1 MRMGINM
8 SKIEKVKRP
17 ANTVVTV
24 PKKAA
29 VFDFDKAFGGK
40 KLKDAKKEEFYSEVF
55 LLLQSGLDLKGS
67 IEIFTNQQTNEDLRN
82 LFNGIEEKLIKG
94 NSFSEALRQYPDFS
108 AYEYYSIKI
117 GEESGQLLEVLS
129 ELGDYYQRKMKQQK
143 QLVSAFSYPTVILLT
158 AIVAVGFM
166 MNFIVPMFADAFKR
180 FNTNLP
186 ALTLFIV
193 KLSSGFR
200 HYWWLIVILLAGA
213 VLAVYSLQKIEGV
226 RIWISEKIVHI
237 PLFGILLQ
245 KIYLARFCQSMAL
258 MVTARTPLIVSLD
271 LVGKMVGYL
280 PLERALKE
288 VSQEIYKGKMLN
300 EAMVS
305 KPLFDQR
312 MVSLIKVGEET
323 NKLEVIFKKLYEQ
336 YSEEADHRTTL
347 MNSMLEPILIVVVG
361 ALVAV
366 ILIAMY
372 LPMFKI
378 GNAMV

>member
-1 MRMGINM
+1 MGIEM
-8 SKIEKVKRP
+8 SRIERLKRP
-17 ANTVVTV
+17 AKAVDAASKSANT
-24 PKKAA
+24 
-29 VFDFDKAFGGK
+29 FDINLSFGTQL
-40 KLKDAKKEEFYSEVF
+40 LKDTKKEEFYSEVF
-55 LLLQSGLDLKGS
+55 LLLQSGLDLKRS
-67 IEIFTNQQTNEDLRN
+67 IEIFTNQQTVANAKN
-82 LFNGIEEKLIKG
+82 IFSGIEEKLVKG
-94 NSFSEALRQYPDFS
+94 NSFSEALQQYPDFS

-129 ELGDYYQRKMKQQK
+129 ELGDFYQRKMKQQK
-143 QLVSAFSYPTVILLT
+143 QLVSAFTYPTVILMT
-158 AIVAVGFM
+158 AIIAVGFM

-180 FNTNLP
+180 FNSDLP
-186 ALTLFIV
+186 GLTQFIV
-193 KLSSGFR
+193 NLSEGFR
-200 HYWWLIVILLAGA
+200 HYWWLIMIVLAGTG
-213 VLAVYSLQKIEGV
+213 LAIYSLQKIPEV
-226 RIWISEKIVHI
+226 RVWVSERVIHI

-288 VSQEIYKGKMLN
+288 VSREIYMGKMLN
-300 EAMVS
+300 ESMDS

-323 NKLEVIFKKLYEQ
+323 NKLDVIFKKLYEQ
-336 YSEEADHRTTL
+336 YSGEADHRTTM
-347 MNSMLEPILIVVVG
+347 MNALLEPILIVVVG
-361 ALVAV
+361 VLVAV

-378 GNAMV
+378 GNSMI

>member
-1 MRMGINM
+1 MGIKM
-8 SKIEKVKRP
+8 SRIEKARRPVKSVDTTP
-17 ANTVVTV
+17 GSANI
-24 PKKAA
+24 
-29 VFDFDKAFGGK
+29 FDLSLSFGSK
-40 KLKDAKKEEFYSEVF
+40 KLKDAKKEEFYSEIF

-67 IEIFTNQQTNEDLRN
+67 IEIFTRQQTAEDVRN
-82 LFNGIEEKLIKG
+82 LFSGIEEKLIKG
-94 NSFSEALRQYPDFS
+94 SSFSEALRHFPDFS

-117 GEESGQLLEVLS
+117 GEESGQLPEVLS
-129 ELGDYYQRKMKQQK
+129 ELGDFYQRKMKQQK
-143 QLVSAFSYPTVILLT
+143 QLVSAFTYPTVILMT
-158 AIVAVGFM
+158 AVIAVGFM

-180 FNTNLP
+180 FNSDLP
-186 ALTLFIV
+186 GLTQFIV
-193 KLSSGFR
+193 KLSEGFR
-200 HYWWLIVILLAGA
+200 HYWWLILIILAGA
-213 VLAVYSLQKIEGV
+213 GLAVYSLQKIREV
-226 RIWISEKIVHI
+226 RVWVGERIIHI

-280 PLERALKE
+280 PLEKALKE

-300 EAMVS
+300 EAMAS

-323 NKLEVIFKKLYEQ
+323 NKLDVIFKKLYEQ
-336 YSEEADHRTTL
+336 YSGEADHRTTM
-347 MNSMLEPILIVVVG
+347 MNALLEPILIVLVG
-361 ALVAV
+361 ILVAV

-378 GNAMV
+378 GNSMI

>member
-1 MRMGINM
+1 MGIEM
-8 SKIEKVKRP
+8 SRLVKVQQP
-17 ANTVVTV
+17 AITDSVARKSAN
-24 PKKAA
+24 A
-29 VFDFDKAFGGK
+29 FDFGKSFGAK

-55 LLLQSGLDLKGS
+55 LLLQSGLDLKRS
-67 IEIFTNQQTNEDLRN
+67 IEIFTDQQTNENVKN
-82 LFNGIEEKLIKG
+82 LFNEIENKLIKG
-94 NSFSEALRQYPDFS
+94 SSFSEALRHFPDFS

-129 ELGDYYQRKMKQQK
+129 ELGDFYQRKMKQQK
-143 QLVSAFSYPTVILLT
+143 QLVSAFTYPTVILMT
-158 AIVAVGFM
+158 AMIAVGFM

-180 FNTNLP
+180 FNSDLP
-186 ALTLFIV
+186 GLTLFIV
-193 KLSSGFR
+193 NLSAGFR
-200 HYWWLIVILLAGA
+200 HYWWLMLIILSGVGLAI
-213 VLAVYSLQKIEGV
+213 YSLQKIREV
-226 RIWISEKIVHI
+226 RIWFSERIIHI

-300 EAMVS
+300 EAMAS

-323 NKLEVIFKKLYEQ
+323 NKLDVIFKKLYEQ
-336 YSEEADHRTTL
+336 YSDEADHRTTM
-347 MNSMLEPILIVVVG
+347 MNALLEPILIVVVG
-361 ALVAV
+361 VLVAV

-378 GNAMV
+378 GNSMV

>member
-1 MRMGINM
+1 MGIKI
-8 SKIEKVKRP
+8 SRIEKAKHSAKLVDTASDR
-17 ANTVVTV
+17 ANT
-24 PKKAA
+24 
-29 VFDFDKAFGGK
+29 FDINLSFGTQ
-40 KLKDAKKEEFYSEVF
+40 KLKDTKKEEFYSEVY
-55 LLLQSGLDLKGS
+55 LLLQSGLDLKRS
-67 IEIFTNQQTNEDLRN
+67 IEIFTNQQTVANVKSI
-82 LFNGIEEKLIKG
+82 FSGIEEKLIKG
-94 NSFSEALRQYPDFS
+94 NSFSEALRQFPDFS

-129 ELGDYYQRKMKQQK
+129 ELGDFYQRKMKQQK
-143 QLVSAFSYPTVILLT
+143 QLVSAFTYPTVILMT
-158 AIVAVGFM
+158 AIIAVGFM

-180 FNTNLP
+180 FNSDLP
-186 ALTLFIV
+186 GLTQFIV
-193 KLSSGFR
+193 NLSEGFR
-200 HYWWLIVILLAGA
+200 HYWWLILLLLAG
-213 VLAVYSLQKIEGV
+213 VGLTIYSLQKIEEV
-226 RIWISEKIVHI
+226 RIWFSERIIHV

-280 PLERALKE
+280 PLEKALKE

-300 EAMVS
+300 EAMAS

-323 NKLEVIFKKLYEQ
+323 NKLDIIFKKLYEQ
-336 YSEEADHRTTL
+336 YSGEADHRTTM
-347 MNSMLEPILIVVVG
+347 MNALLEPILIVVVG
-361 ALVAV
+361 VLVAV

-378 GNAMV
+378 GNSMI

>member
-1 MRMGINM
+1 MGIEL
-8 SKIEKVKRP
+8 SKIEKVNRP
-17 ANTVVTV
+17 AKPTNVTPERTNT
-24 PKKAA
+24 
-29 VFDFDKAFGGK
+29 FDLNLSFGTK

-55 LLLQSGLDLKGS
+55 LLLQSGLDLKRS
-67 IEIFTNQQTNEDLRN
+67 IEIFTNQQSAENVKN
-82 LFNGIEEKLIKG
+82 IFSGIEEKLIKG
-94 NSFSEALRQYPDFS
+94 SSFSEALRHFPDFS

-129 ELGDYYQRKMKQQK
+129 ELGDFYQRKMKQQK
-143 QLVSAFSYPTVILLT
+143 QLVSAFTYPAVILMT
-158 AIVAVGFM
+158 AIIAVGFM

-180 FNTNLP
+180 FNSNLP
-186 ALTLFIV
+186 GLTQFIV
-193 KLSSGFR
+193 NLSEGFR
-200 HYWWLIVILLAGA
+200 HYWWLILLILAG
-213 VLAVYSLQKIEGV
+213 VGLAVYSLQKIEEV
-226 RIWISEKIVHI
+226 RIWVGEKIIHV

-280 PLERALKE
+280 PLEKALKE
-288 VSQEIYKGKMLN
+288 VSKEIYKGKMLN
-300 EAMVS
+300 EAMAS

-323 NKLEVIFKKLYEQ
+323 NKLDVIFKKLYEQ
-336 YSEEADHRTTL
+336 YSGEADHHTTM
-347 MNSMLEPILIVVVG
+347 MNALLEPILIVVVG
-361 ALVAV
+361 VFVAV

-378 GNAMV
+378 GNSMI

>member
-1 MRMGINM
+1 MGIEM
-8 SKIEKVKRP
+8 SKIGKLKRP
-17 ANTVVTV
+17 EKPVE
-24 PKKAA
+24 AA
-29 VFDFDKAFGGK
+29 LKSTNIFDLDYSFGAK

-55 LLLQSGLDLKGS
+55 LLLQSGLDLKRS
-67 IEIFTNQQTNEDLRN
+67 IEIFTNQQTAGNVRN
-82 LFNGIEEKLIKG
+82 LFSGIEEMLIKG
-94 NSFSEALRQYPDFS
+94 SSFSEALQHFPDFS

-129 ELGDYYQRKMKQQK
+129 ELGNFYQRKMKQQK
-143 QLVSAFSYPTVILLT
+143 QLVSAFTYPTVILMT
-158 AIVAVGFM
+158 AIIAVGFM

-180 FNTNLP
+180 FNSDLP
-186 ALTLFIV
+186 GLTQFIV
-193 KLSSGFR
+193 NLSEGFR
-200 HYWWLIVILLAGA
+200 RYWWLILIILVGTGLT
-213 VLAVYSLQKIEGV
+213 VYSLQKIQEV
-226 RIWISEKIVHI
+226 RIWFSERIIHI

-245 KIYLARFCQSMAL
+245 KIYLARFCQSMSL
-258 MVTARTPLIVSLD
+258 MMTARTPLIVSLD

-300 EAMVS
+300 EAMAS

-323 NKLEVIFKKLYEQ
+323 NKLDVIFKKLYEQ
-336 YSEEADHRTTL
+336 YSGEADHRTTM
-347 MNSMLEPILIVVVG
+347 MNALLEPILIVVVG
-361 ALVAV
+361 VLVAV

-378 GNAMV
+378 GNSML

>member
-1 MRMGINM
+1 MGIKL

-17 ANTVVTV
+17 AKLVDVAPKSANT
-24 PKKAA
+24 
-29 VFDFDKAFGGK
+29 FDLNLSFGAK

-55 LLLQSGLDLKGS
+55 LLLQSGLDLKRS
-67 IEIFTNQQTNEDLRN
+67 IEIFTSQQTTENVKN
-82 LFNGIEEKLIKG
+82 IFSGIEEKLIKG
-94 NSFSEALRQYPDFS
+94 SSFSEALRHFPDFS

-117 GEESGQLLEVLS
+117 GEESGQLSEVLS
-129 ELGDYYQRKMKQQK
+129 ELGNYYQRKMKQQK
-143 QLVSAFSYPTVILLT
+143 QLVSAFTYPTVILIT
-158 AIVAVGFM
+158 AIIAVGFM

-180 FNTNLP
+180 FNSDLP
-186 ALTLFIV
+186 GLTLFIV
-193 KLSSGFR
+193 NLSEGFR
-200 HYWWLIVILLAGA
+200 HYWWLILLLLAGA
-213 VLAVYSLQKIEGV
+213 GLAVYSLQKIEEV
-226 RIWISEKIVHI
+226 RIWFGERIIHV

-280 PLERALKE
+280 PLDKALKE

-300 EAMVS
+300 EAMAS

-323 NKLEVIFKKLYEQ
+323 NKLDVIFRKLYEQ
-336 YSEEADHRTTL
+336 YSGEADHRTTM
-347 MNSMLEPILIVVVG
+347 MNALLEPILIVLVG
-361 ALVAV
+361 VLVAV

-378 GNAMV
+378 GNSMI

>member
-1 MRMGINM
+1 MGIEM

-17 ANTVVTV
+17 VKPVDVAQKSKTN
-24 PKKAA
+24 
-29 VFDFDKAFGGK
+29 FDLGKAFGAK
-40 KLKDAKKEEFYSEVF
+40 KLKDVKKEEFYSEVF

-67 IEIFTNQQTNEDLRN
+67 IEIFTNQQTTENVRN
-82 LFNGIEEKLIKG
+82 LFGGIEEKLIKG
-94 NSFSEALRQYPDFS
+94 SSFSEALRYFPDFS

-129 ELGDYYQRKMKQQK
+129 ELGNYYQRKMKQQK
-143 QLVSAFSYPTVILLT
+143 QLVSAFTYPTVILMT
-158 AIVAVGFM
+158 AVIAVGFM

-180 FNTNLP
+180 FNSDLP
-186 ALTLFIV
+186 GLTLFIV
-193 KLSSGFR
+193 NLSAGFR
-200 HYWWLIVILLAGA
+200 HYWWLIMIILAA
-213 VLAVYSLQKIEGV
+213 ISFAVYSLQKIREV
-226 RIWISEKIVHI
+226 RIWFSERIIHI

-245 KIYLARFCQSMAL
+245 KIYLARFCQSMSL

-288 VSQEIYKGKMLN
+288 VSLEIYKGKMLN
-300 EAMVS
+300 EAMCS
-305 KPLFDQR
+305 KPLFDKR

-323 NKLEVIFKKLYEQ
+323 NKLDVIFKKLYEQ
-336 YSEEADHRTTL
+336 YSGEADHRTSM
-347 MNSMLEPILIVVVG
+347 MNALLEPILIVLVG
-361 ALVAV
+361 VLVAV

-378 GNAMV
+378 GNSMI

>member
-1 MRMGINM
+1 MGIEL

-17 ANTVVTV
+17 VKLVGDTPERANT
-24 PKKAA
+24 
-29 VFDFDKAFGGK
+29 FDLNLSFGTK

-55 LLLQSGLDLKGS
+55 LLLQSGLDLKRS
-67 IEIFTNQQTNEDLRN
+67 IEIFTNQQTAENVKN
-82 LFNGIEEKLIKG
+82 IFSGIEEKLIKG
-94 NSFSEALRQYPDFS
+94 SSFSDALRHFPDFS

-129 ELGDYYQRKMKQQK
+129 ELGDFYQRKMKQQK
-143 QLVSAFSYPTVILLT
+143 QLVSAFSYPAVILMT
-158 AIVAVGFM
+158 AIIAVGFM

-180 FNTNLP
+180 FNSNLP
-186 ALTLFIV
+186 GLTQFIV
-193 KLSSGFR
+193 NLSEGFR
-200 HYWWLIVILLAGA
+200 HYWWLILIILAGTG
-213 VLAVYSLQKIEGV
+213 LAIYSLQKIEEV
-226 RIWISEKIVHI
+226 RIWIGEKIVHI

-280 PLERALKE
+280 PLEKALKE

-300 EAMVS
+300 EAMAS

-323 NKLEVIFKKLYEQ
+323 NKLDVIFKKLYEQ
-336 YSEEADHRTTL
+336 YSGEADHRTTM
-347 MNSMLEPILIVVVG
+347 MNALLEPILIVVVG
-361 ALVAV
+361 VFVAV

-378 GNAMV
+378 GNSMI

>member
-1 MRMGINM
+1 MGIKL
-8 SKIEKVKRP
+8 SKIEKVKR
-17 ANTVVTV
+17 V
-24 PKKAA
+24 PKAA
-29 VFDFDKAFGGK
+29 TPAKKSTNSFDLEMSFGSK

-55 LLLQSGLDLKGS
+55 LLLQSGLDLKRS
-67 IEIFTNQQTNEDLRN
+67 IEIFTGQQTVENVKK
-82 LFNGIEEKLIKG
+82 LFEGIEERLVKG
-94 NSFSEALRQYPDFS
+94 SSFSDALRQSSDFS

-129 ELGDYYQRKMKQQK
+129 ELGSFYQRKMKQQK
-143 QLVSAFSYPTVILLT
+143 QLVSAFTYPTVILMT
-158 AIVAVGFM
+158 AVIAVGFM
-166 MNFIVPMFADAFKR
+166 MNFIVPLFADAFKR
-180 FNTNLP
+180 FNADLP
-186 ALTLFIV
+186 ALTQFIV
-193 KLSSGFR
+193 NLSEGFR
-200 HYWWLIVILLAGA
+200 HYWWLFLIIIVGAG
-213 VLAVYSLQKIEGV
+213 LGIYSLQKIQEV
-226 RIWISEKIVHI
+226 RVWVSERIIQI

-271 LVGKMVGYL
+271 LVGQMVGYL

-300 EAMVS
+300 EAMAS

-323 NKLEVIFKKLYEQ
+323 NKLDVIFKKLYEQ
-336 YSEEADHRTTL
+336 YSGEADHRTTM
-347 MNSMLEPILIVVVG
+347 MNALLEPILIVVVG
-361 ALVAV
+361 VLVAV

-378 GNAMV
+378 GNSMV

>member
-1 MRMGINM
+1 MGIKI
-8 SKIEKVKRP
+8 SKIEKAKQP
-17 ANTVVTV
+17 AKSVDTASERSNT
-24 PKKAA
+24 
-29 VFDFDKAFGGK
+29 FDINLSFGTQ

-55 LLLQSGLDLKGS
+55 LLLQSGLDLKRS
-67 IEIFTNQQTNEDLRN
+67 IEIFTNQQTVVNVRN
-82 LFNGIEEKLIKG
+82 IFSGIEEKLVKG
-94 NSFSEALRQYPDFS
+94 SSFSEALRHFPDFS
-108 AYEYYSIKI
+108 PYEYYSIKI

-129 ELGDYYQRKMKQQK
+129 ELGDFYQRKMKQQK
-143 QLVSAFSYPTVILLT
+143 QLVSAFTYPTVILMT
-158 AIVAVGFM
+158 AIIAVGFM

-180 FNTNLP
+180 FNSDLP
-186 ALTLFIV
+186 GLTQFIV
-193 KLSSGFR
+193 NLSEGFR
-200 HYWWLIVILLAGA
+200 HYWWLILLLLAG
-213 VLAVYSLQKIEGV
+213 VGLTVYSLQKIEEV
-226 RIWISEKIVHI
+226 RIWFSERIIHV

-280 PLERALKE
+280 PLEKALKE

-300 EAMVS
+300 EAMSS

-323 NKLEVIFKKLYEQ
+323 NKLDIIFKKLYEQ
-336 YSEEADHRTTL
+336 YSGEADHRTTM
-347 MNSMLEPILIVVVG
+347 MNALLEPILIVVVG
-361 ALVAV
+361 VLVAV

-378 GNAMV
+378 GNSMI

>member
-1 MRMGINM
+1 MGIEM
-8 SKIEKVKRP
+8 SRIERVKRP
-17 ANTVVTV
+17 AKSVDTVSKSANT
-24 PKKAA
+24 
-29 VFDFDKAFGGK
+29 FDINLSFGTQL
-40 KLKDAKKEEFYSEVF
+40 LKDTKKEEFYSEVF
-55 LLLQSGLDLKGS
+55 LLLQSGLDLKRS
-67 IEIFTNQQTNEDLRN
+67 IEIFTNQQTVANAKN
-82 LFNGIEEKLIKG
+82 IFSGIEEKLVKG
-94 NSFSEALRQYPDFS
+94 NSFSEALQQYPDFS

-129 ELGDYYQRKMKQQK
+129 ELGDFYQRKMKQQK
-143 QLVSAFSYPTVILLT
+143 QLVSAFTYPTVILMT
-158 AIVAVGFM
+158 AIIAVGFM

-180 FNTNLP
+180 FNSDLP
-186 ALTLFIV
+186 GLTQFIV
-193 KLSSGFR
+193 NLSEGFR
-200 HYWWLIVILLAGA
+200 HYWWLIMIVLAGTG
-213 VLAVYSLQKIEGV
+213 LAIYSLQKIPEV
-226 RIWISEKIVHI
+226 RIWVSERIIHI

-300 EAMVS
+300 EAMAS

-323 NKLEVIFKKLYEQ
+323 NKLDVIFKKLYEQ
-336 YSEEADHRTTL
+336 YSGEADHRTTM
-347 MNSMLEPILIVVVG
+347 MNALLEPILIVLVG
-361 ALVAV
+361 VLVAV

-378 GNAMV
+378 GNSMI

>member
-1 MRMGINM
+1 MGIEM
-8 SKIEKVKRP
+8 SRIERVKRP
-17 ANTVVTV
+17 AKSVDTVSKSANT
-24 PKKAA
+24 
-29 VFDFDKAFGGK
+29 FDINLSFGTQL
-40 KLKDAKKEEFYSEVF
+40 LKDTKKEEFYSEVF
-55 LLLQSGLDLKGS
+55 LLLQSGLDLKRS
-67 IEIFTNQQTNEDLRN
+67 IEIFTNQQTVANAKN
-82 LFNGIEEKLIKG
+82 IFSGIEEKLVKG
-94 NSFSEALRQYPDFS
+94 NSFSEALQQYPDFS

-129 ELGDYYQRKMKQQK
+129 ELGDFYQRKMKQQK
-143 QLVSAFSYPTVILLT
+143 QLVSAFTYPTVILMT
-158 AIVAVGFM
+158 AIIAVGFM

-180 FNTNLP
+180 FNSDLP
-186 ALTLFIV
+186 GLTQFIV
-193 KLSSGFR
+193 NLSEGFR
-200 HYWWLIVILLAGA
+200 HYWWLIMIVLAGTG
-213 VLAVYSLQKIEGV
+213 LSIYSLQKIPEV
-226 RIWISEKIVHI
+226 RVWVSERVIHI

-300 EAMVS
+300 EAMAS

-323 NKLEVIFKKLYEQ
+323 NKLDVIFKKLYEQ
-336 YSEEADHRTTL
+336 YSGEADHRTTM
-347 MNSMLEPILIVVVG
+347 MNALLEPILIVLVG
-361 ALVAV
+361 VLVAV

-378 GNAMV
+378 GNTMI

>member
-1 MRMGINM
+1 MGIEM
-8 SKIEKVKRP
+8 SRIEKVKQP
-17 ANTVVTV
+17 VKQFDAA
-24 PKKAA
+24 PKRTYT
-29 VFDFDKAFGGK
+29 FDFGKSFGAK

-55 LLLQSGLDLKGS
+55 LLLQSGLDLKRS
-67 IEIFTNQQTNEDLRN
+67 IEIFTNQQSNEN
-82 LFNGIEEKLIKG
+82 VKNIFKGIEEKLIKG
-94 NSFSEALRQYPDFS
+94 SPFSEALRQFPDFS

-117 GEESGQLLEVLS
+117 GEESGQLHEVLS
-129 ELGDYYQRKMKQQK
+129 ELGNYYQRKMKQQK
-143 QLVSAFSYPTVILLT
+143 QLVSAFTYPTVILMT
-158 AIVAVGFM
+158 AIIAVGFM

-180 FNTNLP
+180 FNSDLP
-186 ALTLFIV
+186 GLTLFIV
-193 KLSSGFR
+193 KLSEGFR
-200 HYWWLIVILLAGA
+200 HFWWLILIILAGA
-213 VLAVYSLQKIEGV
+213 GLAIYSLQKIREV
-226 RIWISEKIVHI
+226 RIWFSERIIHI

-300 EAMVS
+300 EAMAS

-323 NKLEVIFKKLYEQ
+323 NKLDIIFKKLYEQ
-336 YSEEADHRTTL
+336 YSGEADHRTTI
-347 MNSMLEPILIVVVG
+347 MNALLEPILIVVVG
-361 ALVAV
+361 VLVAV

-378 GNAMV
+378 GNSMI

>member
-1 MRMGINM
+1 MGIDL
-8 SKIEKVKRP
+8 SRIEKVKRP
-17 ANTVVTV
+17 AKVHVDV
-24 PKKAA
+24 AMQKSGVA
-29 VFDFDKAFGGK
+29 FDFGKSFGAK

-67 IEIFTNQQTNEDLRN
+67 IEIFTNQQTTENVRN
-82 LFNGIEEKLIKG
+82 LFSGIEEKLIKG
-94 NSFSEALRQYPDFS
+94 DSFSDALRQYPDFS
-108 AYEYYSIKI
+108 PYEYYSIKI

-129 ELGDYYQRKMKQQK
+129 ELGDFYQRKMKQQK
-143 QLVSAFSYPTVILLT
+143 QLVSAFSYPAVILLT

-180 FNTNLP
+180 FNTDLP
-186 ALTLFIV
+186 GLTLFIV

-200 HYWWLIVILLAGA
+200 HYWWLILMVLAGA
-213 VLAVYSLQKIEGV
+213 GFASYSLQKIAEV
-226 RIWISEKIVHI
+226 RIWVSERIIHV
-237 PLFGILLQ
+237 PLFGVLLQ

-288 VSQEIYKGKMLN
+288 VSREIYKGKMLN
-300 EAMVS
+300 EAMAS
-305 KPLFDQR
+305 RPLFDQR

-323 NKLEVIFKKLYEQ
+323 NKLDVIFKKLYEQ
-336 YSEEADHRTTL
+336 YSGEADHRTTL

-378 GNAMV
+378 GNAMT

>member
-1 MRMGINM
+1 MGIKL
-8 SKIEKVKRP
+8 SKIEKVKR
-17 ANTVVTV
+17 V
-24 PKKAA
+24 PKAA
-29 VFDFDKAFGGK
+29 TPAKKSTNSFDLEMSFGSK

-55 LLLQSGLDLKGS
+55 LLLQSGLDLKRS
-67 IEIFTNQQTNEDLRN
+67 IEIFTGQQTVENVKK
-82 LFNGIEEKLIKG
+82 LFEGIEERLVKG
-94 NSFSEALRQYPDFS
+94 SSFSDALRQSSDFS

-129 ELGDYYQRKMKQQK
+129 ELGSYYQRKMKQQK
-143 QLVSAFSYPTVILLT
+143 QLVSAFTYPTVILMT
-158 AIVAVGFM
+158 AVIAVGFM
-166 MNFIVPMFADAFKR
+166 MNFIVPLFADAFKR
-180 FNTNLP
+180 FNADLP
-186 ALTLFIV
+186 ALTQFIV
-193 KLSSGFR
+193 NLSEGFR
-200 HYWWLIVILLAGA
+200 HYWWLFLIILAGA
-213 VLAVYSLQKIEGV
+213 GLGIYSLQKIKQV
-226 RIWISEKIVHI
+226 RVWVSERIIHI

-271 LVGKMVGYL
+271 LVGQMVGHL

-300 EAMVS
+300 EAMAS

-323 NKLEVIFKKLYEQ
+323 NKLDVIFKKLYEQ
-336 YSEEADHRTTL
+336 YSGEADHRTTM
-347 MNSMLEPILIVVVG
+347 MNALLEPILIVVVG
-361 ALVAV
+361 CLVAV

-378 GNAMV
+378 GNTMV

>member
-1 MRMGINM
+1 MGIEL

-17 ANTVVTV
+17 AKPAIDTPERANT
-24 PKKAA
+24 
-29 VFDFDKAFGGK
+29 FDLNLSFGTK

-55 LLLQSGLDLKGS
+55 LLLQSGLDLKRS
-67 IEIFTNQQTNEDLRN
+67 IEIFTNQQSAENVKN
-82 LFNGIEEKLIKG
+82 IFSGIEEKLIKG
-94 NSFSEALRQYPDFS
+94 SSFSEALRHFPDFS

-129 ELGDYYQRKMKQQK
+129 ELGDFYQRKMKQQK
-143 QLVSAFSYPTVILLT
+143 QLVSAFTYPAVILMT
-158 AIVAVGFM
+158 AIIAVGFM

-180 FNTNLP
+180 FNSNLP
-186 ALTLFIV
+186 GLTQFIV
-193 KLSSGFR
+193 NLSEGFR
-200 HYWWLIVILLAGA
+200 HYWWLILLILAGA
-213 VLAVYSLQKIEGV
+213 GLTIYSLQKIEEV
-226 RIWISEKIVHI
+226 RIWVGEKIIHV

-280 PLERALKE
+280 PLEKALKE
-288 VSQEIYKGKMLN
+288 VSKEIYKGKMLN
-300 EAMVS
+300 EAMAS

-323 NKLEVIFKKLYEQ
+323 NKLDVIFKKLYEQ
-336 YSEEADHRTTL
+336 YSGEADHRTTM
-347 MNSMLEPILIVVVG
+347 MNALLEPILIVVVG
-361 ALVAV
+361 VFVAV

-378 GNAMV
+378 GNSMI

>member
-1 MRMGINM
+1 MGIEM
-8 SKIEKVKRP
+8 SRIERVKRP
-17 ANTVVTV
+17 AKSVDTVSKSANT
-24 PKKAA
+24 
-29 VFDFDKAFGGK
+29 FDINLSFGTQL
-40 KLKDAKKEEFYSEVF
+40 LKDTKKEEFYSEVF
-55 LLLQSGLDLKGS
+55 LLLQSGLDLKRS
-67 IEIFTNQQTNEDLRN
+67 IEIFTNQQTVANAKN
-82 LFNGIEEKLIKG
+82 IFSGIEEKLVKG
-94 NSFSEALRQYPDFS
+94 NSFSEALQQYPDFS

-129 ELGDYYQRKMKQQK
+129 ELGDFYQRKMKQQK
-143 QLVSAFSYPTVILLT
+143 QLVSAFTYPTVILMT
-158 AIVAVGFM
+158 AIIAVGFM

-180 FNTNLP
+180 FNSELP
-186 ALTLFIV
+186 GLTQFIV
-193 KLSSGFR
+193 NLSEGFR
-200 HYWWLIVILLAGA
+200 HYWWLIMIVLAGTG
-213 VLAVYSLQKIEGV
+213 LAIYSLQKIPEV
-226 RIWISEKIVHI
+226 RIWVSERIIHI

-300 EAMVS
+300 EAMAS

-323 NKLEVIFKKLYEQ
+323 NKLDVIFKKLYEQ
-336 YSEEADHRTTL
+336 YSGEADHRTTM
-347 MNSMLEPILIVVVG
+347 MNALLEPILIVLVG
-361 ALVAV
+361 VLVAV

-378 GNAMV
+378 GNTMI

>member
-1 MRMGINM
+1 MGIEM
-8 SKIEKVKRP
+8 SKIEKVKRAVKSVDAAP
-17 ANTVVTV
+17 KSANN
-24 PKKAA
+24 
-29 VFDFDKAFGGK
+29 FDLSKSFNAK

-55 LLLQSGLDLKGS
+55 LLLQSGLDLKRS
-67 IEIFTNQQTNEDLRN
+67 IEIFTSQQTTENVKN
-82 LFNGIEEKLIKG
+82 IFSGIEEKLIKG
-94 NSFSEALRQYPDFS
+94 NSFSDALRHFPDFS
-108 AYEYYSIKI
+108 AYEYYSIRI

-129 ELGDYYQRKMKQQK
+129 ELGDFYQRKMKQQK
-143 QLVSAFSYPTVILLT
+143 QLVSAFTYPTVILMT
-158 AIVAVGFM
+158 AIIAVGFM

-180 FNTNLP
+180 FNSDLP
-186 ALTLFIV
+186 GLTQFIV
-193 KLSSGFR
+193 NLSEGFR
-200 HYWWLIVILLAGA
+200 HYWWLMLLVLAGA
-213 VLAVYSLQKIEGV
+213 GFTIYSLQKIEEV
-226 RIWISEKIVHI
+226 RIWFSERIIHV

-280 PLERALKE
+280 PLESALKQ

-300 EAMVS
+300 EAMAS

-323 NKLEVIFKKLYEQ
+323 NKLDVIFKKLYEQ
-336 YSEEADHRTTL
+336 YSGEADHRTTM
-347 MNSMLEPILIVVVG
+347 MNALLEPILIVVVG
-361 ALVAV
+361 VLVAV

-378 GNAMV
+378 GNSMI

>member
-1 MRMGINM
+1 MGIKL
-8 SKIEKVKRP
+8 SKIEKVKR
-17 ANTVVTV
+17 V
-24 PKKAA
+24 PKAA
-29 VFDFDKAFGGK
+29 TPAKKSTNSFDLEMSFGSK

-55 LLLQSGLDLKGS
+55 LLLQSGLDLKRS
-67 IEIFTNQQTNEDLRN
+67 IEIFTGQQTVENVKK
-82 LFNGIEEKLIKG
+82 LFEGIEERLVKG
-94 NSFSEALRQYPDFS
+94 SSFSDALRQSSDFS

-129 ELGDYYQRKMKQQK
+129 ELGSFYQRKMKQQK
-143 QLVSAFSYPTVILLT
+143 QLVSAFTYPTVILMT
-158 AIVAVGFM
+158 AVIAVGFM
-166 MNFIVPMFADAFKR
+166 MNFIVPLFADAFKR
-180 FNTNLP
+180 FNADLP
-186 ALTLFIV
+186 ALTQFIV
-193 KLSSGFR
+193 NLSEGFR
-200 HYWWLIVILLAGA
+200 HYWWLFLIILAGA
-213 VLAVYSLQKIEGV
+213 GLGIYSLQKIQEV
-226 RIWISEKIVHI
+226 RVWVSERIIQI

-271 LVGKMVGYL
+271 LVGQMVGHL

-300 EAMVS
+300 EAMAS

-323 NKLEVIFKKLYEQ
+323 NKLDVIFKKLYEQ
-336 YSEEADHRTTL
+336 YSGEADHRTTM
-347 MNSMLEPILIVVVG
+347 MNALLEPILIVVVG
-361 ALVAV
+361 CLVAV

-378 GNAMV
+378 GNTMV

>member
-1 MRMGINM
+1 MGIEM
-8 SKIEKVKRP
+8 SRIERIKRP
-17 ANTVVTV
+17 DKSVDSTNT
-24 PKKAA
+24 
-29 VFDFDKAFGGK
+29 FDINLSFGTQL
-40 KLKDAKKEEFYSEVF
+40 LKDTKKEEFYSEVF
-55 LLLQSGLDLKGS
+55 LLLQSGLDLKRS
-67 IEIFTNQQTNEDLRN
+67 IEIFTNQQTVANVKN
-82 LFNGIEEKLIKG
+82 IFSGIEEKLVKG
-94 NSFSEALRQYPDFS
+94 NSFSEALQQYPDFS

-129 ELGDYYQRKMKQQK
+129 ELGDFYQRKMKQQK
-143 QLVSAFSYPTVILLT
+143 QLVSAFTYPTVILMT
-158 AIVAVGFM
+158 AIIAVGFM

-180 FNTNLP
+180 FNSELP
-186 ALTLFIV
+186 GLTQFIV
-193 KLSSGFR
+193 NLSEGFR
-200 HYWWLIVILLAGA
+200 HYWWLIMIVLAGTS
-213 VLAVYSLQKIEGV
+213 LAIYSLQKIPEV
-226 RIWISEKIVHI
+226 RIWVSERIIHI

-288 VSQEIYKGKMLN
+288 VSLEIYKGKMLN
-300 EAMVS
+300 EAMDS

-323 NKLEVIFKKLYEQ
+323 NKLDVIFKKLYEQ
-336 YSEEADHRTTL
+336 YSGEADHRTTM
-347 MNSMLEPILIVVVG
+347 MNALLEPILIVVVG
-361 ALVAV
+361 VLVAV

-378 GNAMV
+378 GNSMI

>member
-1 MRMGINM
+1 MGIEM
-8 SKIEKVKRP
+8 SRIERVKRP
-17 ANTVVTV
+17 AKAVDTASKSTNT
-24 PKKAA
+24 
-29 VFDFDKAFGGK
+29 FDINLSFGIRL
-40 KLKDAKKEEFYSEVF
+40 LKDTKKEEFYSEVF
-55 LLLQSGLDLKGS
+55 LLLQSGLDLKRS
-67 IEIFTNQQTNEDLRN
+67 IEIFTNQQTVANAKN
-82 LFNGIEEKLIKG
+82 IFSGIEEKLVKG
-94 NSFSEALRQYPDFS
+94 NSFSEALQQYPDFS

-129 ELGDYYQRKMKQQK
+129 ELGDFYQRKMKQQK
-143 QLVSAFSYPTVILLT
+143 QLVSAFTYPTVILMT
-158 AIVAVGFM
+158 AIIAVGFM

-180 FNTNLP
+180 FNSDLP
-186 ALTLFIV
+186 GLTQFIV
-193 KLSSGFR
+193 NLSEGFR
-200 HYWWLIVILLAGA
+200 HYWWLIMIVLAGTG
-213 VLAVYSLQKIEGV
+213 LAIYSLQKIPEV
-226 RIWISEKIVHI
+226 RIWVSERIIHI

-300 EAMVS
+300 EAMAS

-323 NKLEVIFKKLYEQ
+323 NKLDVIFKKLYEQ
-336 YSEEADHRTTL
+336 YSGEADHRTTM
-347 MNSMLEPILIVVVG
+347 MNALLEPILIVVVG
-361 ALVAV
+361 VLVAV

-378 GNAMV
+378 GNSMI

>member
-1 MRMGINM
+1 MNMGIEL

-17 ANTVVTV
+17 AKPVNNTPERTNT
-24 PKKAA
+24 
-29 VFDFDKAFGGK
+29 FDLNLSFGTK

-55 LLLQSGLDLKGS
+55 LLLQSGLDLKRS
-67 IEIFTNQQTNEDLRN
+67 IEIFTNQQTAENVKN
-82 LFNGIEEKLIKG
+82 IFCGIEEKLIKG
-94 NSFSEALRQYPDFS
+94 SSFSDALRHFPDFS

-129 ELGDYYQRKMKQQK
+129 ELGDFYQRKMKQQK
-143 QLVSAFSYPTVILLT
+143 QLVSAFTYPAVILMT
-158 AIVAVGFM
+158 AIIAVGFM

-180 FNTNLP
+180 FNSNLP
-186 ALTLFIV
+186 GLTQFIV
-193 KLSSGFR
+193 NLSEGFR
-200 HYWWLIVILLAGA
+200 HYWWLILIILAGTG
-213 VLAVYSLQKIEGV
+213 LAIYSLQKIEEV
-226 RIWISEKIVHI
+226 RIWIGEKIINV

-280 PLERALKE
+280 PLEKALKE
-288 VSQEIYKGKMLN
+288 VSKEIYKGKMLN
-300 EAMVS
+300 EAMAS

-323 NKLEVIFKKLYEQ
+323 NKLDVIFKKLYEQ
-336 YSEEADHRTTL
+336 YSGEADHRTTM
-347 MNSMLEPILIVVVG
+347 MNALLEPILIVVVG
-361 ALVAV
+361 VFVAV

-378 GNAMV
+378 GNSMI